1 MTDSKIFHTED
12 YNFQSFSFI
21 AYLLLFPVY
30 LIYQILIALN
40 IIPSFLGGYV
50 SFVAISLFIPA
61 LLIFLNLIFKDKNSN
76 FLLFTIG
83 AYFLY
88 ILFLAVVSIISKNQ
102 VIIAKPLI
110 DTILTIIFWT
120 ITISIFANFNYQNIV
135 YKRINIFISIGILV
149 FIFIYSIS
157 KGSLFALFEIFGG
170 DVLNNISGIA
180 SYQGIGRTI
189 FFMYLLLIINSRNNY
204 LFFLISIIAL
214 LLIFISGSRTFFVA
228 TFLTYITIALLQN
241 PIRNFFAFIFLT
253 FFLSIITIISFTFFP
268 EIRDL
273 LSESRILEIFSSEGS
288 LSWHIRVLGF
298 EETWEIIKDN
308 IFFGNFGHSIYES
321 TGQAHNILAAW
332 SNFGLVGFLLFS
344 LVLLTCFFK
353 ILAMRMYFNY
363 PEINFGLALITTTI
377 FLQIFLEWPF
387 SSFLPG
393 AVIGYTIYLA
403 SNKKFNF
410 FL

>member
-21 AYLLLFPVY
+21 AYLLLFPAY

-88 ILFLAVVSIISKNQ
+88 ILFLAVASIISKNQ
-102 VIIAKPLI
+102 AIIAKPLI
-110 DTILTIIFWT
+110 DTILTIIYWT

-214 LLIFISGSRTFFVA
+214 L
-228 TFLTYITIALLQN
+228 
-241 PIRNFFAFIFLT
+241 
-253 FFLSIITIISFTFFP
+253 
-268 EIRDL
+268 
-273 LSESRILEIFSSEGS
+273 
-288 LSWHIRVLGF
+288 
-298 EETWEIIKDN
+298 
-308 IFFGNFGHSIYES
+308 
-321 TGQAHNILAAW
+321 
-332 SNFGLVGFLLFS
+332 
-344 LVLLTCFFK
+344 
-353 ILAMRMYFNY
+353 
-363 PEINFGLALITTTI
+363 
-377 FLQIFLEWPF
+377 
-387 SSFLPG
+387 
-393 AVIGYTIYLA
+393 
-403 SNKKFNF
+403 
-410 FL
+410 